1 MESNIDSNEGE
12 PNSQIN
18 FYTAPAA
25 HLRVKTL
32 IASDSMAGSPNNYK
46 TISKLKP
53 PGSLLIPQFS
63 ESRIPHIKST
73 DLINNQAL

>member
-46 TISKLKP
+46 TISKLIVLKYKK
-53 PGSLLIPQFS
+53 
-63 ESRIPHIKST
+63 RHNKT
-73 DLINNQAL
+73 NDY